1 MNSQDAERYA
11 TLVINVLN
19 LQPGQNLL
27 IRTETAHA
35 DLAAA
40 IGRAA
45 YERGARYVEA
55 DVSIPGLYKSRIEAS
70 KAEYLDY
77 LPSYTATVNE
87 RIVDEA
93 WALVSIKNPGD
104 PDFLADLDTERNA
117 RVSRAVA
124 DSREVLRRSLQADR
138 QQWIVIAHPTEAW
151 AAKVL
156 NAKASEEARAEL
168 WRRMK
173 PILRL
178 DTQDPAAAWWHHS
191 ETIRQRSSALQALN
205 LRKLRFRTEGTDLTV
220 GVPEGAIWA
229 GGAAERPDGVQFLP
243 NLPTEEVFTT
253 PHLAETEGTVRVTRP
268 ALVLQNVVE
277 DAWFRF
283 EKGRVVDFGA
293 RVGQEVLSRY
303 LDIDEGARR
312 LGEIALV
319 DGTSPIYLSETVFFN
334 TLFDENA
341 ACHFALGSSYSA
353 CMAGGADMSKEQL
366 RAAGGNTSLV
376 HTDFMLGA
384 PDIHVTGI
392 TESGKEVEIISNGT
406 FVV

>member
-1 MNSQDAERYA
+1 MNSQDTQRYA
-11 TLVINVLN
+11 NLVIDVLN

-35 DLAAA
+35 ELAAA
-40 IGRAA
+40 IARAA
-45 YERGARYVEA
+45 YERGARYVEP
-55 DVSIPGLYKSRIEAS
+55 DVSVPAVYKSRIEAS
-70 KAEYLDY
+70 KEEYLDY
-77 LPSYTATVNE
+77 LPSYTSTVNQ
-87 RIVDEA
+87 RLVDET

-104 PDFLADLDTERNA
+104 PDFLADLDSERNA

-124 DSREVLRRSLQADR
+124 DSREVLRQSLQADR
-138 QQWIVIAHPTEAW
+138 QQWIVIAHPTQAW

-156 NAKASEEARAEL
+156 NVKASEEARAEL
-168 WRRMK
+168 WQRMK

-178 DTQDPAAAWWHHS
+178 DADDPTAAWWKHS
-191 ETIRQRSSALQALN
+191 ETIRRRSSALQALN
-205 LRKLRFRTEGTDLTV
+205 LRKLRFETEGTDLVV
-220 GVPEGAIWA
+220 GVPQEAIWA
-229 GGAAERPDGVQFLP
+229 GGAAERPDGVHFLP

-253 PHLAETEGTVRVTRP
+253 PHLSETEGIVRVTRP
-268 ALVLQNVVE
+268 ALVLRNVVE

-283 EKGRVVDFGA
+283 EEGRVVDFGA

-303 LDIDEGARR
+303 LDIDDGARH

-319 DGTSPIYLSETVFFN
+319 DGSSPIFLSDTVFFN

-366 RAAGGNTSLV
+366 RTAGGNTSLV

-384 PDIHVTGI
+384 PDIDVVGTSA
-392 TESGKEVEIISNGT
+392 SGEEIEIISNGS
-406 FVV
+406 FVL